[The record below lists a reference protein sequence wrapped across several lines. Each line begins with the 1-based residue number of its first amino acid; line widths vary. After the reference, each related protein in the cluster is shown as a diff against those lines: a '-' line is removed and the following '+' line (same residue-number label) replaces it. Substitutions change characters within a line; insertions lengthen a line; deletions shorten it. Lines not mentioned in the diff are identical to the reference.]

1 MKKKIYNS
9 LLILSCMLFISVAYD
24 TNAQDPYFVEMIQP
38 NEAGIEVVIGS
49 EYLISWTD
57 NLSKAVHIKLSTDGG
72 STFPI
77 VLAYNVEGSTWLWNT
92 ANTPGLTESTTCRIL
107 VKSVVDGS
115 VRDYSENDFSL
126 VTELD
131 PSIRVLQPN
140 ETGIQWVLGDTRL
153 ISWTDN
159 LSGKVGLELVDY
171 SGASP
176 SFSTIATNVE
186 GSNYSW
192 DIPLGL
198 TAHEDYKIKI
208 YSMDNTSVQDKSDNT
223 FELSETG
230 DGNIEVL
237 QPDGDEIWDKGSNH
251 LISWTDNL
259 AGNVG
264 IELVDY
270 SSGSASFSTIATNVE
285 GSTYEWEITD
295 AYDEGDEYKIKIYAM
310 ADPSI
315 QNKSDDYFEISQ
327 ESNGFIQVLQPNDG
341 EQWLRGTTKLISWT
355 DNLSGKVGIE
365 LNDVTAGTF
374 TNIATDIEGSTYS
387 WDIPA
392 GHAAHDNYKIKIY
405 SMDDPANINDKSDNP
420 FSILET
426 MPGSITVL
434 QPNVTGIKWAQGE
447 EHLISWTDN
456 LSGKVGIELNDV
468 NAGTY
473 TTIATDVEGS
483 TYSWVIPDDQTAH
496 DNYKIKIYSM
506 DDPANINDKS
516 DHNFEITGLPAGSF
530 ITVIQPNGGDV
541 WEIGSTHLISW
552 TDNLSGNVGIEL
564 VDYSQTP
571 TSFTTIATNVTGNYS
586 WTITSGT
593 YDVGDEYKIKIY
605 AMDDPTL
612 QDKSDDY
619 FELIP
624 EMMLS
629 VHPNPVNQSMTV
641 GLEGLDASTYEV
653 ALYNQYNIAVETS
666 RVNTAANKELII
678 STANL
683 PNGIYFLM
691 VKSGNDVITEKVVVQ
706 H

>member
-405 SMDDPANINDKSDNP
+405 SMDDPANINDKSD
-420 FSILET
+420 
-426 MPGSITVL
+426 
-434 QPNVTGIKWAQGE
+434 
-447 EHLISWTDN
+447 
-456 LSGKVGIELNDV
+456 
-468 NAGTY
+468 
-473 TTIATDVEGS
+473 
-483 TYSWVIPDDQTAH
+483 
-496 DNYKIKIYSM
+496 
-506 DDPANINDKS
+506 
-516 DHNFEITGLPAGSF
+516 HNFEITGLPAGSF